1 MKKKNRC
8 TANSVPLVV
17 KIQQQRALNKAA
29 VEAVKD
35 VRQTDALERIIY
47 CMIIALNEEY
57 GFGRERLGRV
67 LDKTAALSQQYNR
80 LRRETDNVYA
90 DEKLRLRA
98 EEVLKGSIST
108 LYSSER
114 KTK

>member
-8 TANSVPLVV
+8 TANGVPLAV

-29 VEAVKD
+29 IEVVKD

-47 CMIIALNEEY
+47 CMIIALNEEF
-57 GFGRERLGRV
+57 GFGRQRIGRV
-67 LDKTAALSQQYNR
+67 LDKTAALSQEYNK
-80 LRRETDNVYA
+80 LRREADVVYA

-98 EEVLKGSIST
+98 EEVLGGHISA
-108 LYSSER
+108 LYGSER
-114 KTK
+114 L